1 MREAFFRQSSR
12 VTADLPWTHGRKPLK
27 YCRSWEPSPTGKLK
41 GCSTPFRVS
50 GKDPQDYPGSLP
62 SSYPLRKS
70 WKKTTR
76 TSKDL
81 LRNHKNFLQALPLNG
96 PKTSVERPPP
106 TPEPF
111 LSSPGESWEAL
122 PSGRLPRIP
131 LDFPTHASPSPSP
144 CESCRPLTFHLPF
157 LPHLD
162 PHEGDRSF

>member
-1 MREAFFRQSSR
+1 MLLDLKAPRHIMREAFFRQSSR

-106 TPEPF
+106 PQNHSCPLQENH
-111 LSSPGESWEAL
+111 
-122 PSGRLPRIP
+122 GRLC
-131 LDFPTHASPSPSP
+131 LQGDSP
-144 CESCRPLTFHLPF
+144 EFPLTFQHMPLLPPV
-157 LPHLD
+157 LVRAAD
-162 PHEGDRSF
+162 P